1 MFKSLE
7 QSFKT
12 LKQCAHNH
20 ALKLSEQKAL
30 DSAYKE
36 LVPQQYRS
44 VLNRVKKKVPCKGK
58 NQTCYCGGAAE
69 IILEMQ
75 ARRFMFFIIYIIQ
88 KKKKNWPCLIL
99 IISVPLKILDY
110 FYLKWFI
117 GSTKLFT
124 NKF

>member
-88 KKKKNWPCLIL
+88 KKKKKLAMFDIDNKR
-99 IISVPLKILDY
+99 SLKN
-110 FYLKWFI
+110 I
-117 GSTKLFT
+117 GLFL
-124 NKF
+124 FEMVHW